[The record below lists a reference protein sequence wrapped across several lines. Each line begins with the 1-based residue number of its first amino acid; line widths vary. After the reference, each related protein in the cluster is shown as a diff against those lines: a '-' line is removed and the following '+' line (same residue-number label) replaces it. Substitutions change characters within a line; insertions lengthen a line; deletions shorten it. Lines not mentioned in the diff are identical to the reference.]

1 MNAELRDLIFVGAVC
16 AALGF
21 AAGQSVPCVWTPEND
36 PRTLMLSS
44 EAQNILNNAK
54 NKAKLS
60 EKETLAALS
69 AARIRLMQDVFEKN
83 YTPQRLN
90 DANNN
95 IEDLAKASG
104 LYWNDVLNALPPSDR
119 RVYLKWYAK
128 NRRFFEN
135 KLTESLLPPVP
146 EKNEKAP

>member
-21 AAGQSVPCVWTPEND
+21 AAGQSVPSVWTPENE

-95 IEDLAKASG
+95 IADLAKASG
-104 LYWNDVLNALPPSDR
+104 LYWNDVLSALPPSDR

-135 KLTESLLPPVP
+135 KLTEALLPPVP